1 MTDLRTLSD
10 SELVDSLRNL
20 ETRHRQ
26 TMAAIVAHL
35 IEMEERRLHLRLG
48 YSSLFD
54 YCQRALGLSED
65 ESYRRMTVARLARQV
80 PAIVDGLADGSLHM
94 SGVALLRP
102 HLRAEN
108 AEELLALARGAS
120 RRELERRLAV
130 RFPR

>member
-35 IEMEERRLHLRLG
+35 IEMAERRLHLRLG
-48 YSSLFD
+48 YPSLFE

-65 ESYRRMTVARLARQV
+65 ESYRRMTAARLAAKW
-80 PAIVDGLADGSLHM
+80 PAIVDGLADGSLHL
-94 SGVALLRP
+94 SGILLLRR
-102 HLRAEN
+102 HINQQN
-108 AEELLALARGAS
+108 AAELL
-120 RRELERRLAV
+120 ELTR
-130 RFPR
+130 